1 MNKVFSWAFA
11 GALICGL
18 NVFTSCND
26 SSDNPTPPSPE
37 KEVSSEA
44 VYKFFKE
51 INGVPRPSMH
61 EEKIRQYLIDFA
73 NARGL
78 RFIEADGNIIIYK
91 DATSGMEEAPTAI
104 LQTHMDMVCV
114 AADGYDVDFLT
125 TGIEQEDSDGFIH
138 SKDYVTS
145 PWSPDINSPLV
156 NYASK
161 VYQDIHGYPIEMFIV
176 GGSVECSIFSETYPD
191 VQIISYGPTV
201 LDAHTIRESVD
212 ISSVEDTW
220 DYTLCLLRQF
230 NELK

>member
-1 MNKVFSWAFA
+1 MNKVLSWAFA

-18 NVFTSCND
+18 NVFTSCSD
-26 SSDNPTPPSPE
+26 RSDNPTPPSPE

-78 RFIEADGNIIIYK
+78 RFIDADGNIIIYK
-91 DATSGMEEAPTAI
+91 EATPGMEEAPTAI

-125 TGIEQEDSDGFIH
+125 TGIEQEGSDGFIH
-138 SKDYVTS
+138 SKGNMTS
-145 PWSPDINSPLV
+145 LGADDGIGM
-156 NYASK
+156 A
-161 VYQDIHGYPIEMFIV
+161 IV
-176 GGSVECSIFSETYPD
+176 LA
-191 VQIISYGPTV
+191 V
-201 LDAHTIRESVD
+201 LDSKE
-212 ISSVEDTW
+212 VEHGPLECLFTW
-220 DYTLCLLRQF
+220 DEEQGMSGAQSLKPGILQGKYMLNIDNEEVGKLLVGAAG
-230 NELK
+230 NVHELK